1 MYGVGHREKDTGWQI
16 RWQPEIRPEF
26 RFAEYDALFDA
37 AELNAATVAEAI
49 LRLPASGIVHGVGDL
64 FRRRRA
70 FGVLAAR
77 VRWTAGMVAQWAA
90 RAIKRGLEKDRARI
104 SFPFPLN
111 LGTWALALLPA
122 ELSTRL
128 VRWLGY
134 GH

>member
-49 LRLPASGIVHGVGDL
+49 LRLSASGIVHGVGDL
-64 FRRRRA
+64 FRRRRT

-90 RAIKRGLEKDRARI
+90 RGDQAWPGEGSGAHQLPFSLESGYLDA
-104 SFPFPLN
+104 
-111 LGTWALALLPA
+111 GPA
-122 ELSTRL
+122 A
-128 VRWLGY
+128 G
-134 GH
+134 